1 MAKRNFFNGN
11 KWDSSKDILEREYKI
26 DSLKIYK
33 RTKRKYEL
41 VDPIQLIDIIVIAT
55 HFRQK
60 DYHYWKDG
68 GIEESRSKRQRISIA
83 T

>member
-1 MAKRNFFNGN
+1 MAKRNFFNSN

-26 DSLKIYK
+26 DSLKRYT

-41 VDPIQLIDIIVIAT
+41 VNPIQLIGIIAT

-68 GIEESRSKRQRISIA
+68 GIEESRSKRQRISVA